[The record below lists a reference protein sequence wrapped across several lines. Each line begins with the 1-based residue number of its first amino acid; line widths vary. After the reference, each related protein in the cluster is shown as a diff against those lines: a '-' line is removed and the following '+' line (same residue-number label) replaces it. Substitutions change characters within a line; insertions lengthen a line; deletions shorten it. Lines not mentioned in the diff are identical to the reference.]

1 MKEPNQPR
9 PKTGEAAAE
18 LHRGLFGLQGS
29 LGQGA
34 ETLSALE
41 EARKAFVLFCEDAP
55 VSYQL
60 LDDQARLVAVSREW
74 LRLFGYAREEVIG
87 TSFLNFVTPGSK
99 SAFQEQFR
107 RLTFS
112 EPIVG
117 QELELVRKEGAQFS
131 AAVSGNRVPGETD
144 ASEYLLL
151 TLRDITEDK
160 RIQRSIERAK
170 REWEY
175 AFDAVPDLVAILD
188 EDFRV
193 VRMNK
198 TMAARLG
205 VDIRDAIGK
214 HCYELVHGRDEPP
227 PFCPLGR
234 LLEDGEEHAVEIFE
248 PRMGG
253 TFMVTASPVYDERGR
268 LTGSVHVARDITDRK
283 TAEEELR
290 KARDELETRVR
301 ERTGELR
308 EANELLKE
316 KISTID
322 QLYEHVLQST
332 KAKVIAEHT
341 AEVAHE
347 LRQPLAII
355 GGFARRLARRLGTGG
370 ASDPGA
376 QDEFALIASEVE
388 RLERILGGLIE
399 FSRRESIGLQ
409 CVNPNALI
417 EEVVRVN
424 APRTQE
430 KELLIALDLDPAVGE
445 ILLDPDLFGHVVR
458 NLVANAIE
466 ASPVREVVIVETRI
480 SLPSDAV
487 RESADLTSEAYFQL
501 KIQNRG
507 EPISSEEL
515 EKIFNPFYTTKSY
528 GTGLGLTLSK
538 KIIEDHRGSIS
549 VKSSEQGTL
558 FTVWLPM
565 GRKEATRTPD
575 RKLNILVMD
584 RGQPLLK
591 LLRRELAKAGHTV
604 MTALSGP
611 EGLELFESHPP
622 DMIVCDYG
630 LPGLG
635 GWEMSGRIKAR
646 CESLG
651 IPKTPFVLTVGV
663 GDGERAE
670 GRTSGSGVDAVV
682 EKPLD
687 LSQLLDVI
695 RRLGA

>member
-1 MKEPNQPR
+1 
-9 PKTGEAAAE
+9 
-18 LHRGLFGLQGS
+18 
-29 LGQGA
+29 
-34 ETLSALE
+34 
-41 EARKAFVLFCEDAP
+41 
-55 VSYQL
+55 
-60 LDDQARLVAVSREW
+60 
-74 LRLFGYAREEVIG
+74 
-87 TSFLNFVTPGSK
+87 
-99 SAFQEQFR
+99 
-107 RLTFS
+107 
-112 EPIVG
+112 
-117 QELELVRKEGAQFS
+117 
-131 AAVSGNRVPGETD
+131 
-144 ASEYLLL
+144 
-151 TLRDITEDK
+151 
-160 RIQRSIERAK
+160 
-170 REWEY
+170 
-175 AFDAVPDLVAILD
+175 
-188 EDFRV
+188 
-193 VRMNK
+193 
-198 TMAARLG
+198 
-205 VDIRDAIGK
+205 
-214 HCYELVHGRDEPP
+214 
-227 PFCPLGR
+227 
-234 LLEDGEEHAVEIFE
+234 
-248 PRMGG
+248 
-253 TFMVTASPVYDERGR
+253 
-268 LTGSVHVARDITDRK
+268 
-283 TAEEELR
+283 
-290 KARDELETRVR
+290 
-301 ERTGELR
+301 
-308 EANELLKE
+308 
-316 KISTID
+316 
-322 QLYEHVLQST
+322 
-332 KAKVIAEHT
+332 
-341 AEVAHE
+341 
-347 LRQPLAII
+347 
-355 GGFARRLARRLGTGG
+355 
-370 ASDPGA
+370 
-376 QDEFALIASEVE
+376 VE

-430 KELLIALDLDPAVGE
+430 KELRIALDLEPAVGE

-466 ASPVREVVIVETRI
+466 ASPVREVVSVETGI

-549 VKSSEQGTL
+549 VKSGEQGTL

-565 GRKEATRTPD
+565 GRKAPTRSPA

-591 LLRRELAKAGHTV
+591 FLRRELAKAGHTV

-611 EGLELFESHPP
+611 EGLELFKNHRP
-622 DMIVCDYG
+622 DMVVCDYG

-635 GWEMSGRIKAR
+635 GWEVSGRIKAR

-663 GDGERAE
+663 GDGESAE
-670 GRTSGSGVDAVV
+670 GRMSGSGVDAVL

-687 LSQLLDVI
+687 LSQLHDVI